1 MKLAPALAAVGLGLL
16 ALAGCGGSSGYGG
29 GGQLSAT
36 GYAVQDSTASDAL
49 MAQSLDAA
57 NAALV
62 VHATGTTTDPATTS
76 LPVAVARGGMASV
89 DLARLPAI
97 DFVANFSDLKDAN
110 SNSRFPDCSGSI
122 HIQTSGEVVPSWPTG
137 SGALAVFTV
146 TVLFDQGPVTYT
158 DPHSNAVVT
167 ISSGSYTYQL
177 QSSYT
182 HTSDRNWVLIL
193 ESTHIIASGSP
204 LTATVTRT
212 GKPAHT
218 VSLFGARD
226 AHVTLTRVDDGGAT
240 NTYTVDG
247 TVNGLN
253 PDGSHVDGV
262 NSVDGGNPTLTFTN
276 WDFTINNGSTHVVWN
291 RNAHLK
297 YHWDFVAG
305 AVLTIDQSS
314 EEIFITIDGTKY
326 GPYTS
331 AQLIAL
337 FHATPK

>member
-1 MKLAPALAAVGLGLL
+1 MKLAPAFAAFGIGML

-62 VHATGTTTDPATTS
+62 VHATGSSTDKVTTS
-76 LPVAVARGGMASV
+76 LPVAVMRGGMASV
-89 DLARLPAI
+89 ELPRISAI
-97 DFVANFSDLKDAN
+97 DFVAAFSDLKDAN
-110 SNSRFPDCSGSI
+110 DNLRFPNCTGRI

-146 TVLFDQGPVTYT
+146 TVLFDQGPVTFT
-158 DPHSNAVVT
+158 DPHSNAVAT

-204 LTATVTRT
+204 LTATISRI
-212 GKPAHT
+212 GKPTRT

-226 AHVTLTRVDDGGAT
+226 VHLTLTRVDDGGAT

-247 TVNGLN
+247 TV
-253 PDGSHVDGV
+253 DGNSDGV
-262 NSVDGGNPTLTFTN
+262 SGIDSGNPTLKFTK
-276 WDFTINNGSTHVVWN
+276 WDFTIDGTIHVVWN

-297 YHWDFVAG
+297 YHWNFIPAIPTVT
-305 AVLTIDQSS
+305 VDQAS